1 MSTLTQRISDATSIF
16 SPYCDSPEKV
26 ILAALGNLGISD
38 DEIGLKILEAP
49 STDANDFNS
58 ALVELKVNMPLPRV
72 KAAWLILK
80 GQDPFKQK
88 EVSLTTH
95 DPSLVEEI
103 VKRLEKQKPIGQWS
117 DSELLQNYG
126 KNCPLQVEEELT
138 KRSKGRP
145 CIIFV
150 NNEINLE
157 VSLELLRQ
165 ARQMG
170 TPTTYFVKNETVKVY
185 KIGDFPMEMFYE
197 CPVHSHVLLVNGYCE
212 ECGLVYKDYEKEKEK
227 YIFMRMISEIEKI
240 QPIALRAYLDST
252 FDELKSMFPKVMLKY
267 TELKEEER
275 LPTMKRRLSST
286 KDGDPFRVVHKQY

>member
-1 MSTLTQRISDATSIF
+1 MSTLAQRISDASSIL
-16 SPYCDSPEKV
+16 SPYSNSPEET
-26 ILAALGNLGISD
+26 ILTALQKLGID
-38 DEIGLKILEAP
+38 DSEIGLKILDAP
-49 STDANDFNS
+49 STTSDDFTS
-58 ALVELKVNMPLPRV
+58 ALVELKVNVPAPRI
-72 KAAWLILK
+72 KAVWLMLK
-80 GQDPFKQK
+80 GQDPFKPK
-88 EVSLTTH
+88 EVNLTTQ
-95 DPSLVEEI
+95 DPNLVEEI
-103 VKRLEKQKPIGQWS
+103 VKRLEKQKPIGQWA

-126 KNCPLQVEEELT
+126 KNCPLQVEEELS

-145 CIIFV
+145 CIVFV
-150 NNEINLE
+150 DNEINHE

-170 TPTTYFVKNETVKVY
+170 TPTTFFVKGETVKVY

-212 ECGLVYKDYEKEKEK
+212 ECGLVYKDYESEKEK
-227 YIFMRMISEIEKI
+227 YIFIRMISEIEKI
-240 QPIALRAYLDST
+240 QPVTLRALLGSS
-252 FDELKSMFPKVMLKY
+252 FDELKSMYPKVMLKY

>member
-26 ILAALGNLGISD
+26 ILAALNNLGISD

-49 STDANDFNS
+49 STDSSDFNS
-58 ALVELKVNMPLPRV
+58 ALIELKVNMPLPRV

-95 DPSLVEEI
+95 DPSLIEEI

-117 DSELLQNYG
+117 DSELLQNYE

-240 QPIALRAYLDST
+240 QPIALRAYLDSS

-267 TELKEEER
+267 TELKEEED